1 MKIKQLLLAAAAMV
15 FAVACNE
22 TPDPVEPTP
31 EPAGDVWVIAGSHQ
45 NWAPA
50 DAEALTLADG
60 YYAVKGWE
68 VEANT
73 EFKFVKNKTW
83 DDTDLGYNG
92 EKPILANYF
101 YATVAE
107 GDGKNIK
114 IETAGTYDVYL
125 SEDATKF
132 YVMEAGKAPAD
143 AADAETIVVET
154 PCAATGSISEI
165 QWVSGSW
172 GGYMVF
178 DITTANATAAAY
190 LIIASEYVDE
200 TYTAEYILD
209 SEKNGTIALTE
220 DWGLNQENFE
230 LEYSRCNP
238 ETEYTIF
245 LAYQDE
251 AGVTGMVSTTFTTPK
266 EAIAYEDYEAKSA
279 EAWIDD
285 LYDEAD
291 VTIYGEKFIAKVGF
305 NCANVETDMEYSML
319 DPEYPTDV
327 YISFATLMDA
337 EGEMISR
344 LTSATF
350 SCIKDYW
357 SGEYYTCISGA
368 GVNGDGDPVTV
379 YIGYAGVP
387 SGMSVTIAEAE
398 IVEFVVAEATAK
410 LSEDYPNDPS
420 VWYLEL
426 TSTAGDMVGLTIDQI
441 YDDCPFVTSGA
452 YQVMSMIDGENPCID
467 QICSWSYYGG
477 FAVSEEDG
485 FQIQTI
491 YDGETADTNMY
502 IFSGQLSCMNMISG
516 AVTHKIQFATGGM
529 LALQYPNAGGNEGG
543 EEVVPNYP
551 TLTEAL
557 AINWD
562 GTHYF
567 SYGVVDKIDDVNVC
581 QLSFGS
587 MSGGGMMGSATL
599 EDCLVL
605 GIYLET
611 SADGIP
617 AGTYEISETAEYGKA
632 VAGKVWDMYEGYAP
646 APVWGPYMCSCC
658 AYLGSGYQYMDPA
671 TLASLQEGGSF
682 TEFTADDCY
691 IAPIVSGTV
700 TVETLGYSEDFGG
713 DLYNVTVDG
722 LDANGTKVTATIKNA
737 PGF

>member
-1 MKIKQLLLAAAAMV
+1 MKIKHLLLAAAAMV
-15 FAVACNE
+15 LAVACEE
-22 TPDPVEPTP
+22 TPKEPVGPDPQ
-31 EPAGDVWVIAGSHQ
+31 PAGDVWVIAGSHQ

-60 YYAVKGWE
+60 YYAVKDWE

-73 EFKFVKNKTW
+73 EFKFVKNKDW
-83 DDTDLGYNG
+83 NDTDLGYNG

-132 YVMEAGKAPAD
+132 YVMEAGKAPAE

-266 EAIAYEDYEAKSA
+266 EAIAYEDFEAVSA

-285 LYDEAD
+285 YEAD
-291 VTIYGEKFIAKVGF
+291 VTIKGEQFIAKVGF

-337 EGEMISR
+337 EGAMISR

-387 SGMSVTIAEAE
+387 SGMSVTIAGAE
-398 IVEFVVAEATAK
+398 IVEFIVAEATAK

-441 YDDCPFVTSGA
+441 YDDCPFVSSGA

-485 FQIQTI
+485 FQIQTV

-516 AVTHKIQFATGGM
+516 AITHKIQFTTGGM
-529 LALQYPNAGGNEGG
+529 VAVQYPNAGGNEGG

-562 GTHYF
+562 GTH
-567 SYGVVDKIDDVNVC
+567 SVNYGVIDSHDGIYVC
-581 QLSFGS
+581 QISFQTL
-587 MSGGGMMGSATL
+587 GGGVWDAPVELS
-599 EDCLVL
+599 DCLNL
-605 GIYLET
+605 GIYAESGATL
-611 SADGIP
+611 P
-617 AGTYEISETAEYGKA
+617 VGTFEISETPEYGKA
-632 VAGKVWDMYEGYAP
+632 AAGKAWDMSEGVVSGG
-646 APVWGPYMCSCC
+646 VWCPNLTTTC
-658 AYLGSGYQYMDPA
+658 AYFGMGSEYLAPYYLADYQA
-671 TLASLQEGGSF
+671 QGLF
-682 TEFTADDCY
+682 ADVVAEDLY
-691 IAPIVSGTV
+691 IAPIVSGTI
-700 TVETLGYSEDFGG
+700 TIAKGEYSEDYET
-713 DLYNVTVDG
+713 DLYNFTVNG
-722 LDANGTKVTATIKNA
+722 VDANGNNVTANIVNI
-737 PGF
+737 PVW